1 MASVVS
7 TRDAAELLDRQHP
20 LGSLRDRFVLPAGVV
35 YLDGNS
41 LGALP
46 RGVAERVARAV
57 ESEWGCD
64 LIRSWNSADWISLP
78 RRVGG
83 RIARLV
89 GAPGDSVIAG
99 DSTSVQLFKLLVAAA
114 RLRPERRVILTEPGN
129 FPTDSYVAASVAR
142 LSGLELRWCDPGDVE
157 AALDEDVAVLSLTHV
172 DYRTGRMHD
181 AAAITAAAHRV
192 GALALWDL
200 AHSAGAVPVALQ
212 QWDADLA
219 VGCGYKYLCG
229 GPGAPAFAYVHP
241 RWQEPLDQPLA
252 GWMGH
257 AAPFALELDYRPASG
272 IGRVATGTPPVLSMA
287 ALDAALDAFDGVSID
302 ALRAKSVELTELFIR
317 LADERLTA
325 YGVSVASPRDAARR
339 GSQVALRHEQAYAV
353 VQALIARGVVGDY
366 REPDLARFG
375 FAPLYVRFVDVW
387 DAVDQLASVLA
398 AEEWRRPEHRVRV
411 GVT

>member
-1 MASVVS
+1 MAIVTS
-7 TRDAAELLDRQHP
+7 TRAEAELLDRQDP
-20 LGSLRDRFVLPAGVV
+20 LGPLRKRFVLPPGVV

-57 ESEWGCD
+57 ESEWGTD

-78 RRVGG
+78 RRVGA

-89 GAPGDSVIAG
+89 GAPEDSVIAG

-142 LSGLELRWCDPGDVE
+142 LSKLELRWCDPADVE
-157 AALDEDVAVLSLTHV
+157 ASLDEDVAVLSLTHV

-181 AAAITAAAHRV
+181 AAAITAAAHRA
-192 GALALWDL
+192 GALTLWDL
-200 AHSAGAVPVALQ
+200 AHSTGAVPVALQ
-212 QWDADLA
+212 QWDTDLA

-272 IGRVATGTPPVLSMA
+272 IGRVATGTPPVLSMV

-325 YGVSVASPRDAARR
+325 YGVSVASPRNPAQR
-339 GSQVALRHEQAYAV
+339 GSQVSLRHEQAYAV

>member
-1 MASVVS
+1 MAGVAI
-7 TRDAAELLDRQHP
+7 TRAEAQLLDRQDP
-20 LGSLRDRFVLPAGVV
+20 LASLRERFVLPAGVV

-46 RGVAERVARAV
+46 RGVPERVARAV
-57 ESEWGCD
+57 ENEWGRD

-78 RRVGG
+78 RRVGA

-89 GAPGDSVIAG
+89 GAPEDSVIAG
-99 DSTSVQLFKLLVAAA
+99 DSTSVQLFKLLIAAA
-114 RLRPERRVILTEPGN
+114 RLRPERRVLLTDPGN

-142 LSGLELRWCDPGDVE
+142 LRGLELRWCDPADVE
-157 AALDEDVAVLSLTHV
+157 ASLDDEVAVLSLTHV

-181 AAAITAAAHRV
+181 AAAITAATHRV

-212 QWDADLA
+212 EWDADLA

-241 RWQEPLDQPLA
+241 RWQEALDQPLA

-257 AAPFALELDYRPASG
+257 AAAFALERDYRPAGG
-272 IGRVATGTPPVLSMA
+272 IGRVATGTPPVLSMV

-302 ALRAKSVELTELFIR
+302 ALRAKSVALTELFIQ

-325 YGVSVASPRDAARR
+325 YGVSVASPREPAER
-339 GSQVALRHEQAYAV
+339 GSQVSLRHEQAYSV
-353 VQALIARGVVGDY
+353 VQALITRGVVGDY

-398 AEEWRRPEHRVRV
+398 AEEWRRPEHRVRAS
-411 GVT
+411 VT